1 MSATTEPQSEFS
13 IGQARKIV
21 ADLFEPKPWIYW
33 TDFLLS
39 LIVGGAC
46 FRAVRFADNVA
57 ISTICFIVSCFL
69 YYRVVLFTHEMT
81 HLREGS
87 FKAFRVVWNVL
98 CGIPFLIPSY
108 LYYIHLDHHKRKSYG
123 TEEDGEYLALAN
135 GPRWKIVFYLAQS
148 FVIPPLAWFRFLVLT
163 PASWFC
169 PPLRR
174 WLHRHASSMIM
185 DPGFVRPEPTDRERR
200 IWRFQETGCFL
211 VCAGA
216 AWLIYRGR
224 IPYPVAF
231 LCQVYATGVF
241 IVLLNEIRTIAA
253 HGFTSDGGQMTFADQ
268 LVDSVNFPGR
278 PLTGGLWAPVG
289 LRYHALHHLF
299 PSMPYHNL
307 DKAHH
312 RLMAELPADSPYRGT
327 VSPGLWVTMSKLW
340 SVSKQ
345 WEQDHRL
352 SQAPETRPQG
362 RHLPQPKRRAR
373 SRTADMSS

>member
-1 MSATTEPQSEFS
+1 MSVAIESQSEFS

-39 LIVGGAC
+39 LSVGAAC
-46 FRAVRFADNVA
+46 FRTVRMVDNLA
-57 ISTICFIVSCFL
+57 ISAICFIVSCFL

-81 HLREGS
+81 HLRDGT
-87 FKAFRVVWNVL
+87 FKAFRIVWNVL
-98 CGIPFLIPSY
+98 CGVPFLIPSY
-108 LYYIHLDHHKRKSYG
+108 LYYIHLDHHRRKSYG
-123 TEEDGEYLALAN
+123 TEDDGEYLALAN

-148 FVIPPLAWFRFLVLT
+148 FVIPPLAAFRFLVLT
-163 PASWFC
+163 PVSWFC

-174 WLHRHASSMIM
+174 WLHRHASSMVM
-185 DPGFVRPEPTDRERR
+185 DPSFVRPEPTDRERR
-200 IWRFQETGCFL
+200 IWRIQETGCFL

-216 AWLIYRGR
+216 AWFIYRGR

-253 HGFTSDGGQMTFADQ
+253 HGFTSDGGEMAFTDQ
-268 LVDSVNFPGR
+268 LVDSVNFPGK

-299 PSMPYHNL
+299 PSLPYHNL

-312 RLMAELPADSPYRGT
+312 RLMAELPADSPYRST
-327 VSPGLWVTMSKLW
+327 VSSGLWATMSQLW
-340 SVSKQ
+340 RMSKQ
-345 WEQDHRL
+345 WEQNQRRSESPVKGPHHNER
-352 SQAPETRPQG
+352 PEPR
-362 RHLPQPKRRAR
+362 RRAR
-373 SRTADMSS
+373 SRTIGTSS

>member
-1 MSATTEPQSEFS
+1 MSTSTATQTSFS

-39 LIVGGAC
+39 LGVGGAC
-46 FRAVRFADNVA
+46 YATVRRIDNVT
-57 ISTICFIVSCFL
+57 ISAICFLVSCFL

-81 HLREGS
+81 HLRDGT
-87 FKAFRVVWNVL
+87 FKTFRFVWNL
-98 CGIPFLIPSY
+98 FCGIPFLIPSY
-108 LYYIHLDHHKRKSYG
+108 LYYIHLDHHRRKSYG
-123 TEEDGEYLALAN
+123 TEHDGEYLALAN
-135 GPRWKIVFYLAQS
+135 GPRWKIIVYLAQS
-148 FVIPPLAWFRFLVLT
+148 FVIPPLAAFRFLVLT

-200 IWRFQETGCFL
+200 IWRIQETGCFL
-211 VCAGA
+211 VCAGV
-216 AWLIYRGR
+216 AWWIYRGR
-224 IPYPVAF
+224 IPVSF
-231 LCQVYATGVF
+231 LYQVYATGVF
-241 IVLLNEIRTIAA
+241 IVIMNEIRTMAA
-253 HGFTSDGGQMTFADQ
+253 HGFTSDGEEMTFSDQ

-278 PLTGGLWAPVG
+278 PLIGGLWAPIG

-307 DKAHH
+307 DAAHH
-312 RLMAELPADSPYRGT
+312 RLMAELPADSPYRRT
-327 VSPGLWVTMSKLW
+327 VSPGLWAAMSQLW
-340 SVSKQ
+340 RLSKQ
-345 WEQDHRL
+345 WEHDQRRSKAAEPTPH
-352 SQAPETRPQG
+352 EH
-362 RHLPQPKRRAR
+362 HLPRPKHRDR